1 MKKTTCYKIE
11 SLTYSS
17 RKEFRPELLD
27 WAFTKKQAFEVIKK
41 ETGLTPEYSYS
52 TFCKRLVQARED
64 FQKSSNIRDRKIC
77 LWVGQLTHLVQV
89 TIQL

>member
-27 WAFTKKQAFEVIKK
+27 WAFTKKQAFAAIKK

-52 TFCKRLVQARED
+52 TFCKNLRQATKDGE
-64 FQKSSNIRDRKIC
+64 RKIT